1 LQTQIARLNVKRIS
15 AQGYVN
21 RFMAQIAFYQ
31 HAVKGKWPGSRLLL
45 ATVLMVAGCAAVGPD
60 YVAPG
65 IPAPAAWQAEFGGGE
80 DTTAPDPSR
89 LEYWWANL
97 NDPILSELI
106 DLALAQNLDVKQTL
120 SRVREARARRGVSDA
135 ERFPTLDLSTD
146 ATWSRSGT
154 HAVHESYGGS
164 FDAGWEL
171 DLFGGIQ
178 RANEAALADLQAEM
192 ANLADVLVSLTAE
205 TGLNYIDVRT
215 YQARLAVAKAN
226 LAAQQ
231 ETYELIQG
239 RYAVGL
245 SNELALQQAR
255 YNLES
260 TRSRIPS
267 LVTGGAAALN
277 RLAVLTGKPPG
288 QLHDKLIAP
297 HPIPVAPITIAV
309 GIPAQALQRRPDIR
323 KAERELAAQTARIG
337 VAEAE
342 RYPKIRL
349 SGSIGLEASKLA
361 DLFDGGALFWNHG
374 PRVSWNIFDAGA
386 IRNGIKVQEA
396 LQEQALIAYEAAVLE
411 AMAEVENAMTAF
423 AQEQLRRS
431 RLTHAVEAAQ
441 LAEKISSDKFS
452 AGLINFSDV
461 LDVQRTLLSFQDQ
474 LAESDGTVT
483 ANLIRLYKALGG
495 GWSPSM
501 LDKGAS
507 SP

>member
-1 LQTQIARLNVKRIS
+1 
-15 AQGYVN
+15 
-21 RFMAQIAFYQ
+21 MAQIFFYR
-31 HAVKGKWPGSRLLL
+31 HGIKGKWPGLRPLLL
-45 ATVLMVAGCAAVGPD
+45 AAVLMAAGCAAVGPD
-60 YVAPG
+60 YVAPE
-65 IPAPAAWQAEFGGGE
+65 IPAPAAWQADFGGGE

-97 NDPILSELI
+97 DDPILSDLI
-106 DLALAQNLDVKQTL
+106 DMALAQSLDVKQAL

-135 ERFPTLDLSTD
+135 GMFPTLDLSAD
-146 ATWSRSGT
+146 ASQSRSGNN
-154 HAVHESYGGS
+154 AVRESYGGS

-171 DLFGGIQ
+171 DLFGGVR
-178 RANEAALADLQAEM
+178 RAREAALAELQAGM
-192 ANLADVLVSLTAE
+192 ADLSDVLVSLTAE
-205 TGLNYIDVRT
+205 VGLNYVDVRT

-226 LAAQQ
+226 LASQQ

-245 SNELALQQAR
+245 GNELALQQAR

-277 RLAVLTGKPPG
+277 RLTVLTAKPP
-288 QLHDKLIAP
+288 DKLHAMLIEP

-323 KAERELAAQTARIG
+323 RAERELAAQTARIG

-349 SGSIGLEASKLA
+349 SGSIGLEAGKLA
-361 DLFDGGALFWNHG
+361 DLFDGAALFWNHG
-374 PRVSWNIFDAGA
+374 PRISWNIFDAGA
-386 IRNGIKVQEA
+386 IRNSIKTQEAVQE
-396 LQEQALIAYEAAVLE
+396 QSLIAYEAAVLE
-411 AMAEVENAMTAF
+411 ALEEVENAMTAF
-423 AQEQLRRS
+423 AQEQLRRL

-441 LAEKISSDKFS
+441 LAEKLSRDKFS
-452 AGLINFSDV
+452 AGLIGFSDV

-501 LDKGAS
+501 LDKGIS

>member
-1 LQTQIARLNVKRIS
+1 MMK
-15 AQGYVN
+15 
-21 RFMAQIAFYQ
+21 AFR
-31 HAVKGKWPGSRLLL
+31 GLLL
-45 ATVLMVAGCAAVGPD
+45 LLLFPVTVLMVAGCAIVGPD
-60 YVAPG
+60 YTPPD
-65 IPAPAAWQAEFGGGE
+65 IPTPVAWQADFGGGE
-80 DTTAPDPSR
+80 DITFPDPSR

-97 NDPILSELI
+97 NDPILSDLI
-106 DLALAQNLDVKQTL
+106 DLALTQNLDVKKAL
-120 SRVREARARRGVSDA
+120 SRLREARARRGVTDA
-135 ERFPTLDLSTD
+135 EIFPTLDLSAD

-154 HAVHESYGGS
+154 DAVRESYGGS

-171 DLFGGIQ
+171 DLFGGI
-178 RANEAALADLQAEM
+178 RRSREAALADVQAEM
-192 ANLADVLVSLTAE
+192 ADLADVLVSLTAE
-205 TGLNYIDVRT
+205 IGLTYIDVRT

-226 LAAQQ
+226 LAAQK

-245 SNELALQQAR
+245 GNELALQQAR

-267 LVTGGAAALN
+267 LITGGAEALN
-277 RLAVLTGKPPG
+277 RLTVLTGKPPG
-288 QLHDKLIAP
+288 TLNEMLISP
-297 HPIPVAPITIAV
+297 RPIPVAPITIAV
-309 GIPAQALQRRPDIR
+309 GIPAETLQRRPDIR

-349 SGSIGLEASKLA
+349 SGSIGIDASKLA
-361 DLFDGGALFWNHG
+361 DLFDAEALFWSHG
-374 PRVSWNIFDAGA
+374 PRISWNIFDAGV
-386 IRNGIKVQEA
+386 IRNTIKIQET
-396 LQEQALIAYEAAVLE
+396 LQEQALIAYEAVVLE
-411 AMAEVENAMTAF
+411 SLEDVENAMTAF

-431 RLTHAVEAAQ
+431 RLTLAVEAAQ
-441 LAEKISSDKFS
+441 IAEKLSRDKYA
-452 AGLINFSDV
+452 AGLIGFSDV
-461 LDVQRTLLSFQDQ
+461 LDVQRTLLSYQDQ
-474 LAESDGTVT
+474 LAESDGSVT

>member
-1 LQTQIARLNVKRIS
+1 
-15 AQGYVN
+15 
-21 RFMAQIAFYQ
+21 MAQIVFYK
-31 HAVKGKWPGSRLLL
+31 HGVKGKWPGSRLLLL
-45 ATVLMVAGCAAVGPD
+45 ATVLMVAGCAAVGPE
-60 YVAPG
+60 YIAPE

-80 DTTAPDPSR
+80 DTTAPDPTR
-89 LEYWWANL
+89 LECWWAN
-97 NDPILSELI
+97 
-106 DLALAQNLDVKQTL
+106 LAQNLDLKQAL
-120 SRVREARARRGVSDA
+120 ARVREARARRGVKDA
-135 ERFPTLDLSTD
+135 ALFPALDLSAD
-146 ATWSRSGT
+146 ATQSRSGT
-154 HAVHESYGGS
+154 DAVRESYGGS

-171 DLFGGIQ
+171 DLFGGVR
-178 RANEAALADLQAEM
+178 RAREAAVADLQAGV
-192 ANLADVLVSLTAE
+192 AGLSDVLVSLTAE
-205 TGLNYIDVRT
+205 VGLNYVDVRT
-215 YQARLAVAKAN
+215 YQARLIVAKAN
-226 LAAQQ
+226 LASQQ

-260 TRSRIPS
+260 TRSRIPT

-277 RLAVLTGKPPG
+277 RLTVLTGQRAGK
-288 QLHDKLIAP
+288 LHAMLIEP
-297 HPIPVAPITIAV
+297 HPIPVAPISIAV
-309 GIPAQALQRRPDIR
+309 GIPAQTLQRRPDIR

-361 DLFDGGALFWNHG
+361 DLFDGADLFWNYG
-374 PRVSWNIFDAGA
+374 PRISWNIFDAGA
-386 IRNGIKVQEA
+386 IRNTIKVQEA

-411 AMAEVENAMTAF
+411 AMEEVENAMTAF

-461 LDVQRTLLSFQDQ
+461 LDVQRTLFSFQDQ

>member
-1 LQTQIARLNVKRIS
+1 MMKTFK
-15 AQGYVN
+15 G
-21 RFMAQIAFYQ
+21 
-31 HAVKGKWPGSRLLL
+31 AVWLLL
-45 ATVLMVAGCAAVGPD
+45 LSLVTVLMVAGCAAVGPD
-60 YVAPG
+60 YKPPD
-65 IPAPAAWQAEFGGGE
+65 IPAPAAWQADFGGGE

-97 NDPILSELI
+97 DDSILLDLI
-106 DLALAQNLDVKQTL
+106 DLSLAQSLDVRQAV
-120 SRVREARARRGVSDA
+120 SRLREARARRGVSDA
-135 ERFPTLDLSTD
+135 EQFPTLDLSAD
-146 ATWSRSGT
+146 ATQSRSGT
-154 HAVHESYGGS
+154 NTIRESYGGS

-171 DLFGGIQ
+171 DLFGGVR
-178 RANEAALADLQAEM
+178 RAKEAALADLQAEM
-192 ANLADVLVSLTAE
+192 ADLADVLVSLTAE
-205 TGLNYIDVRT
+205 IGLNYIDVRT

-245 SNELALQQAR
+245 GNELALQQAR

-267 LVTGGAAALN
+267 LVTGGAASLN
-277 RLAVLTGKPPG
+277 RLTVLTGQPPG
-288 QLHDKLIAP
+288 KLHAMLIEP

-309 GIPAQALQRRPDIR
+309 GIPAEALQRRPDIR

-349 SGSIGLEASKLA
+349 SGSIGLEASELA
-361 DLFDGGALFWNHG
+361 DLFDGAALFWNHG
-374 PRVSWNIFDAGA
+374 PRISWNIFDAGA
-386 IRNGIKVQEA
+386 IRNTIKVQEA
-396 LQEQALIAYEAAVLE
+396 LQEQALIAYETAVLE
-411 AMAEVENAMTAF
+411 ALEDVENAMTAF
-423 AQEQLRRS
+423 AQEQLRRT
-431 RLTHAVEAAQ
+431 RLTRAVEAAQ
-441 LAEKISSDKFS
+441 IAEKLSRDKYS
-452 AGLINFSDV
+452 AGLISFSDV

-474 LAESDGTVT
+474 LAESDGSVT

-501 LDKGAS
+501 LDQGAS